1 MADVYAMVVPTTQ
14 VGKVRFRFDEKGAL
28 TEVKMDVDDAVGVTG
43 KRPSDAPQKAAV
55 TAWLKAYLRAED
67 VPFPGPWKNPGTTEF
82 SKAVYRAVARIRA
95 GKTLSYG
102 EVAAKA
108 GSPKASRAV
117 GGAMGRN
124 PIPLVVP

>member
-14 VGKVRFRFDEKGAL
+14 VGKVRFRFDEAGAL
-28 TEVKMDVDDAVGVTG
+28 TEVKMDVDEGVGTTG
-43 KRPSDAPQKAAV
+43 KRPVQAPTKAAV
-55 TAWLKAYLRAED
+55 VAWLKAYLRAED
-67 VPFPGPWKNPGTTEF
+67 VAFPGPWKNPGTTAF
-82 SKAVYRAVARIRA
+82 SKAVYKAVARIRA

>member
-1 MADVYAMVVPTTQ
+1 MADVYAMVIPSSQ
-14 VGKVRFRFDEKGAL
+14 VGKVRFRFDAQGSL
-28 TEVKMDVDDAVGVTG
+28 TEVKMNVEDTPGVSG
-43 KRPSDAPQKAAV
+43 KRPAAAPTKADV
-55 TAWLKAYLRAED
+55 TRWLKGYLQGVGGA
-67 VPFPGPWKNPGTTEF
+67 FPGPWRNPGTTDF
-82 SKAVYRAVARIRA
+82 SRAVYRAVAKVPA